1 MAKLPPQPSLHTE
14 RLVLRPHRMEDAPAV
29 QRLAGERRIFET
41 TLRIP
46 HPYKLHMAEE
56 WLATHPEHY
65 AQGKSAQF
73 AICLR
78 DGEQLIGAIG
88 LEFHPEYPRA
98 ELGYWVGVEF
108 WSKGYCTE
116 AARAV
121 LGYGFAQR
129 GLHRIYATHFGTNPA
144 SGRVMQKVGMT
155 HEGTLRRHLVKEGRV
170 EDLAYYGILAN
181 EWQGGS
187 D

>member
-1 MAKLPPQPSLHTE
+1 MAELPAQPSLRTE
-14 RLVLRPHRMEDAPAV
+14 RLHLRPYRMEDAPAV
-29 QRLAGERRIFET
+29 QHLAGHRQVFET

-46 HPYKLHMAEE
+46 HPYELSMAEE
-56 WLATHPEHY
+56 WLATHPEQY

-78 DGEQLIGAIG
+78 DGQQLIGAIG
-88 LEFHPEYPRA
+88 LEFHSEYPRA

-108 WSKGYCTE
+108 WGQGYCTE

-121 LGYGFAQR
+121 LEYGFAQR
-129 GLHRIYATHFGTNPA
+129 GLRRIYATHFGTNPA
-144 SGRVMQKVGMT
+144 SGRVMQKVGMS
-155 HEGTLRRHLVKEGRV
+155 HEGTLRQHLVKEGRF
-170 EDLAYYGILAN
+170 EDLAYYGILAE
-181 EWQGGS
+181 EWQGGN